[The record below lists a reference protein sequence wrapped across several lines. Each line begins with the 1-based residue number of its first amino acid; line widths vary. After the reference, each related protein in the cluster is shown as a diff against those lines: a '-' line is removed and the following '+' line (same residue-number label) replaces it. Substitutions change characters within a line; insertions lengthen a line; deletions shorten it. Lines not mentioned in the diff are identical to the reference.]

1 MTPLNRLLLVSSLLA
16 APVLLSGSEVVRKYV
31 ARGEVESGD
40 PVVDARDKIAQV
52 AAEPGLWQLH
62 SYLTL
67 FGVLAWLGAMI
78 AVAVAVSPRR
88 PVLGAVG
95 GGLGVAS
102 GLAYAAHLGFY
113 SVPLGTAAGLA
124 GEELDAAARVWAAG
138 DGGGFSLAI
147 VFVFIATMLFG
158 QLVIGIGLWRARVAP
173 WWAAACLPLAAAL
186 AFDPGRSP
194 WWGLPMLLVLVPFA
208 FVASR
213 LGADDPVP
221 TPPDLAPRAHVP
233 TGTA

>member
-1 MTPLNRLLLVSSLLA
+1 MTPLNRKLLVWSLLA

-31 ARGEVESGD
+31 AQGEVESGN

-67 FGVLAWLGAMI
+67 FGVLAWVGAMI
-78 AVAVAVSPRR
+78 AVAVVVSPRR

-95 GGLGVAS
+95 GVLGVAS

-124 GEELDAAARVWAAG
+124 DEELDAAVRVWAAG

-158 QLVIGIGLWRARVAP
+158 QLVIGLAVWRAGVAP
-173 WWAAACLPLAAAL
+173 WWAAACLPVAAAL

-194 WWGLPMLLVLVPFA
+194 WWGLPMLLVLVPFG
-208 FVASR
+208 FVAVR
-213 LGADDPVP
+213 LGTDVPMP
-221 TPPDLAPRAHVP
+221 TPPGAAPRAHVP
-233 TGTA
+233 TVNG

>member
-31 ARGEVESGD
+31 ARGEVETGD
-40 PVVDARDKIAQV
+40 SLLDAHDKIARV

-88 PVLGAVG
+88 PILGAVG
-95 GGLGVAS
+95 GVLGAAS
-102 GLAYAAHLGFY
+102 GLAYAAHIGFY
-113 SVPLGTAAGLA
+113 SVPLGTAAGLS
-124 GEELDAAARVWAAG
+124 GVELDAAARVWAAG

-147 VFVFIATMLFG
+147 VLVFIATMLFG
-158 QLVIGIGLWRARVAP
+158 QLVVGLGLWRAQVAP

-194 WWGLPMLLVLVPFA
+194 WWGLPMLLVVVPFG

-213 LGADDPVP
+213 LRADEV
-221 TPPDLAPRAHVP
+221 APGSPGEERRPHAP
-233 TGTA
+233 SAIT

>member
-1 MTPLNRLLLVSSLLA
+1 MSGRRLRSDAARAAFGERSHQQSTVVEGVVMTPLNRLLLVSSLLA
-16 APVLLSGSEVVRKYV
+16 APVLLSSSEVVRKHV

-40 PVVDARDKIAQV
+40 PVADAHDKIAQV

-78 AVAVAVSPRR
+78 AVAVVVSPRR

-95 GGLGVAS
+95 GVLGIAS
-102 GLAYAAHLGFY
+102 GLAYAVHLGFY

-124 GEELDAAARVWAAG
+124 GEELDAAARVWATG
-138 DGGGFSLAI
+138 DGGGFSLTI

-158 QLVIGIGLWRARVAP
+158 QLVIGVGLWRARVAP
-173 WWAAACLPLAAAL
+173 WWAA
-186 AFDPGRSP
+186 
-194 WWGLPMLLVLVPFA
+194 
-208 FVASR
+208 
-213 LGADDPVP
+213 
-221 TPPDLAPRAHVP
+221 
-233 TGTA
+233 

>member
-88 PVLGAVG
+88 PVLGALG
-95 GGLGVAS
+95 GVLGVAS

-113 SVPLGTAAGLA
+113 SVPLGTAAGLTGA
-124 GEELDAAARVWAAG
+124 ELDAAARVWAVG

-147 VFVFIATMLFG
+147 VFVFIATMFFG
-158 QLVIGIGLWRARVAP
+158 QLVIALGLWRARVVP
-173 WWAAACLPLAAAL
+173 WWAAACLPLAVVLAL
-186 AFDPGRSP
+186 DPGRSP
-194 WWGLPMLLVLVPFA
+194 WWGLPMLLVLVPFG
-208 FVASR
+208 FVAHR
-213 LGADDPVP
+213 LGADEPVV
-221 TPPDLAPRAHVP
+221 TPPSAAPRADVP

>member
-1 MTPLNRLLLVSSLLA
+1 M
-16 APVLLSGSEVVRKYV
+16 LLSGSEVVRKYV

-67 FGVLAWLGAMI
+67 VGVLAWLGAMI